1 MRIHAHQDVYM
12 QIIRMHRMDLQPHR
26 HPKNTANEISSPR
39 FLHRIWVLSW
49 CSSKKTSWCKF
60 WSHWGKL
67 IWQHFMI
74 SMWMHTMCSSASKFA
89 PAWWF
94 PRTCFLLRT
103 QIRWRNRGISCAA
116 AWWGIEDTDWDCVVD
131 TEEAPVVLVGED
143 TLPTCNCHL
152 EALFPHHLST
162 ADDDTVLPV
171 DEDTVLTSSSLPL
184 YSSLPSLPSFYLSSL
199 PIFLFICL
207 LLTYLPSWHLL
218 SFSFFLHLYSIS
230 LPPFP
235 FFLSSLSF
243 SFYVHH
249 FSVSFFFVSLFFVS
263 SFSFGE
269 HLLLFIY

>member
-12 QIIRMHRMDLQPHR
+12 RIIRMDLQPHGD
-26 HPKNTANEISSPR
+26 PKNTANEISSPR

-49 CSSKKTSWCKF
+49 CSSKKTSWCKL
-60 WSHWGKL
+60 WSLWGKL

-103 QIRWRNRGISCAA
+103 QMRWRNRGISCAA
-116 AWWGIEDTDWDCVVD
+116 AWWGIEDTEIGIVWLIRKRLQWCWL
-131 TEEAPVVLVGED
+131 ARIHCRHVLA
-143 TLPTCNCHL
+143 TWHHCILTTCRQRWWRYSAASWRGYGADFFL
-152 EALFPHHLST
+152 SALFLF
-162 ADDDTVLPV
+162 AL
-171 DEDTVLTSSSLPL
+171 
-184 YSSLPSLPSFYLSSL
+184 FAF
-199 PIFLFICL
+199 FLFVVFAYFFFLSAFFWLICL
-207 LLTYLPSWHLL
+207 LDICFLFLFLPS
-218 SFSFFLHLYSIS
+218 LHLYSIS